1 MQALKNS
8 ELDSVIK
15 RLDSAIAHHRAWV
28 RALMRSLCC
37 QQVHNQNDMNVDAHN
52 HCSFGIWYYGKHPL
66 GLKKNQWFKAIEQH
80 HINVHVWAACMLKS
94 TAQNNAVSPSD
105 FDQFSHHL
113 DLFEAALN
121 ELKNEI
127 LELLYHRDPLTG
139 AFDRAA
145 LSEELYQ
152 LTLDRKISHRNASIV
167 MLDIDK
173 FKLINDNYGHQM
185 GDLVLKK
192 ISSFVLS
199 QLRVGDKLFRF
210 GGEEFIILLAE
221 TSVEEASTIAERIRD
236 GLSKQKISDGHR
248 TVSVTASFGVAKL
261 ESSNEISIEHADKAL
276 YQAKHSGRNGVVTYQ

>member
-1 MQALKNS
+1 MHALKNT

-15 RLDSAIAHHRAWV
+15 RLDSAITDHRAWV

-37 QQVHNQNDMNVDAHN
+37 QLIHDECDTNVDAHN
-52 HCSFGIWYYGKHPL
+52 HCSFGKWYYGTHPAA
-66 GLKKNQWFKAIEQH
+66 LKKNPFFKAIEQH
-80 HINVHVWAACMLKS
+80 HINVHLWAAQMVKS
-94 TAQNNAVSPSD
+94 VTQHNKVSSSD
-105 FDQFSHHL
+105 FDEFSHHL
-113 DLFEAALN
+113 DLFEATLD

-152 LTLDRKISHRNASIV
+152 LTLDRNITQRIASIV

-173 FKLINDNYGHQM
+173 FKSINDNYGHQM

-192 ISSFVLS
+192 ISSFILS

-221 TSVEEASTIAERIRD
+221 TTVQEATVIAERIRA
-236 GLSKQKISDGHR
+236 GLSKQKISDGHY

-261 ESSNEISIEHADKAL
+261 ESSNEISIEHADQAL
-276 YQAKHSGRNGVVTYQ
+276 YQAKHAGRNGVVTYQ